1 MTWDQALQI
10 IIEDGIE
17 LGAGDYVDLE
27 ALKLAAKALDLQV
40 EKEPINQQGDP
51 LFGYCPT
58 CGSAVYK
65 WLNRVGCKECLQ
77 RLKWRE

>member
-27 ALKLAAKALDLQV
+27 TLKLAAKASALEIALGLSIPRSDQV
-40 EKEPINQQGDP
+40 P
-51 LFGYCPT
+51 L
-58 CGSAVYK
+58 
-65 WLNRVGCKECLQ
+65 EI
-77 RLKWRE
+77 